1 MAFRVPV
8 ADVSVVDLT
17 CRLSTPASYADIKE
31 AVKKASHGSLKGILG
46 YTEESVSQKITQ
58 LSRQIHRVCAPQH

>member
-17 CRLSTPASYADIKE
+17 VRTEKATTYADIAAAMKE
-31 AVKKASHGSLKGILG
+31 ASEGSMK
-46 YTEESVSQKITQ
+46 V
-58 LSRQIHRVCAPQH
+58 R